1 MAGWLDHVVRARA
14 LSLEDLTVAQMS
26 GVALLVGEARA
37 EVAERL
43 ADDALGHGFAVA
55 RCSLASEAL
64 SDLDA
69 VVRAL
74 ASSLRMPKV
83 EAGRRHGLITALDA
97 FIERHGKKS
106 EERFEERAE
115 EEALGGELRR
125 LASDHL
131 AHASGKAS
139 ARRLTAWLGGQD
151 VNAIE
156 GPVRPLSLRTAKRAL
171 AQLTRLTRALGARG
185 TRILFTDAEALVD
198 LSPGRRDVAYTVLR
212 ELVDNADGA
221 GQQGAIACELLLLG
235 GAGLVERKAALSIHE
250 ALASRLLLDAPP
262 RWPVPHATLVP
273 LEAPEESGPPPP
285 LPPRSTVEARHAA
298 GLRSLL
304 RLGQGLPPVDAG
316 PELTIGMEAIDER
329 LDKLFEHAQ
338 HDGSVFAVLS
348 GEYGAGKTHQLLHLE
363 SRALADQRPV
373 FRLSVERLDE
383 DLGNPQRH
391 LRRLLESAVLP
402 LRRKASAFDRAEA
415 WVATPTARRRLAGV
429 LAAIAAE
436 GGEAARAV
444 ERIGASSRRDEEGV
458 DPDAVLEVLGAL
470 DLVDKPA
477 AASYRKDAYARLH
490 LWLEL
495 LRRIEG
501 CEGPVIVLDEAE
513 NLYRAGVSRPERRT
527 ALRSL
532 AFYCGGAIARACV
545 VFAVTPDTLEALR
558 EEAGSLLDEIEEQAT
573 LLPAED
579 VALLRRRLLRSRP
592 LTVTR
597 LGRDDLRT
605 LAVRVRQLHRSVR
618 GATKDPGWEDFL
630 DRVIAAARTPREV
643 LRQLVLRLEEL
654 ALRG

>member
-26 GVALLVGEARA
+26 GVALLVGDGRSEA
-37 EVAERL
+37 AERL
-43 ADDALGHGFAVA
+43 VDDALSHGFAVA

-74 ASSLRMPKV
+74 ATSLRMPKV
-83 EAGRRHGLITALDA
+83 EAGRRHGLVTALDA
-97 FIERHGKKS
+97 FVERHGKKS

-115 EEALGGELRR
+115 EEALSGELRR
-125 LASDHL
+125 LASDYL

-151 VNAIE
+151 VSAIE
-156 GPVRPLSLRTAKRAL
+156 GPVRPLSPRTAKRAL

-212 ELVDNADGA
+212 ELVDNADGS
-221 GQQGAIACELLLLG
+221 GQQGAIACELLLVG

-262 RWPVPHATLVP
+262 SWPVPHATLVP
-273 LEAPEESGPPPP
+273 LEAPDNAGEPPP
-285 LPPRSTVEARHAA
+285 LPPRGTVEARHAA
-298 GLRSLL
+298 LLRTLL

-316 PELTIGMEAIDER
+316 PELTIGMDAIDER

-415 WVATPTARRRLAGV
+415 WVASPSARRRLSGV

-444 ERIGASSRRDEEGV
+444 ERIAASSRRDEEGV

-501 CEGPVIVLDEAE
+501 CEGPVIILDEAE

-545 VFAVTPDTLEALR
+545 VFAVTPDTFEALR
-558 EEAGSLLDEIEEQAT
+558 EEAGALLDEIEEQAT
-573 LLPAED
+573 LLPSED

-592 LTVTR
+592 LIVTR
-597 LGRDDLRT
+597 LARDDLRT
-605 LAVRVRQLHRSVR
+605 LSVRVRQLHRGVR

-630 DRVIAAARTPREV
+630 DVVIASARTPREV
-643 LRQLVLRLEEL
+643 LRRVVLRLEEL
-654 ALRG
+654 SLRG

>member
-14 LSLEDLTVAQMS
+14 RSLEDLTIAQMS
-26 GVALLVGEARA
+26 GVALLVGEARSEA
-37 EVAERL
+37 TEQL
-43 ADDALGHGFAVA
+43 AQDALLHGFAVA

-74 ASSLRMPKV
+74 AGSLRMPKV
-83 EAGRRHGLITALDA
+83 EVGRRNGLVTALDA
-97 FIERHGKKS
+97 FVERHGKKS

-125 LASDHL
+125 LASDYL

-212 ELVDNADGA
+212 ELIDNADGA
-221 GQQGAIACELLLLG
+221 GQQGAIACELLLVG
-235 GAGLVERKAALSIHE
+235 GAGLVERRAALSIHE
-250 ALASRLLLDAPP
+250 ALASRLLLDTPP

-273 LEAPEESGPPPP
+273 LEAPDDAGEPPP
-285 LPPRSTVEARHAA
+285 LPPRRTVEVRHAA

-316 PELTIGMEAIDER
+316 AELTIGMDAIDER

-415 WVATPTARRRLAGV
+415 WVATPTARKRLSGV
-429 LAAIAAE
+429 LAAIASE

-444 ERIGASSRRDEEGV
+444 ERIVAASRRDEEGV

-477 AASYRKDAYARLH
+477 SASYRKDAYAHLH
-490 LWLEL
+490 LCLEL

-597 LGRDDLRT
+597 LSREDLRT
-605 LAVRVRQLHRSVR
+605 LAVRVRQLHRAVR
-618 GATKDPGWEDFL
+618 GASKDPHWEEFL
-630 DRVIAAARTPREV
+630 DTVIAAARTPREV
-643 LRQLVLRLEEL
+643 LRRVVLRLEEL
-654 ALRG
+654 ALHG